1 MPSLNKELIR
11 ESRWMRVYNLG
22 DTLLYESKFL
32 ADGLQVSSASLISS
46 WKNMAEEEHTEF
58 ALAFLA
64 KPDLQS
70 DDEKILNHLMEAG
83 STKVLRSIA
92 LLAVRHS
99 DRERVFR
106 FLTQQIK
113 KGPKP
118 LSNFYQALE
127 LLNDRRAVPTLRQ
140 VYDRHKA
147 HLSTGECEESEL
159 VDYLECCKA
168 LLVIDGNS
176 EYQRAISEMQS
187 HSSEQISRMAKRL
200 LESKT

>member
-22 DTLLYESKFL
+22 DTLLCESKFL
-32 ADGLQVSSASLISS
+32 ADGLQVSSASVISS
-46 WKNMAEEEHTEF
+46 WRNMTEEEHTEF

-70 DDEKILNHLMEAG
+70 DDEKILNHLMEVG

-147 HLSTGECEESEL
+147 NLSTGECEESEL

-168 LLVIDGNS
+168 LLVPTGHFRNAITL
-176 EYQRAISEMQS
+176 QRADQPNGEALA
-187 HSSEQISRMAKRL
+187 RK
-200 LESKT
+200 